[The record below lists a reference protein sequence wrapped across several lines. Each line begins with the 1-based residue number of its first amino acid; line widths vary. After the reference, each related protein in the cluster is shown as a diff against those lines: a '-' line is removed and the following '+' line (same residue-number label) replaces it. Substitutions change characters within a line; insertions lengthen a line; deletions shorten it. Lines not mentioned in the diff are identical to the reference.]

1 MAGRKQK
8 PCEWCEQEH
17 FIQSEQDARNV
28 SATLEIYPDNC
39 TMAVIIQG
47 ISDDGGLTHEESW
60 DIPMNF
66 CPNCGRRL
74 GY

>member
-8 PCEWCEQEH
+8 PCEWCDGELFLRTDEG
-17 FIQSEQDARNV
+17 AKNV
-28 SATLEIYPDNC
+28 QGHIEIYPDIG
-39 TMAVIIQG
+39 AISVYFFG
-47 ISDDGGLTHEESW
+47 ISDDGETTHEQSYHL
-60 DIPMNF
+60 PMNF